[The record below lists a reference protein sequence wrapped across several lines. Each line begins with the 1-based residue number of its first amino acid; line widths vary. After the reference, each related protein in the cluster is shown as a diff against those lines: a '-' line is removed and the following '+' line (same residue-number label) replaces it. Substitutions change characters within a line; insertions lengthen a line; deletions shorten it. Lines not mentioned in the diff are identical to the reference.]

1 MAPKGPKR
9 TTQVWRKPLRKWI
22 AVMQLR
28 SMKSLAIISSQCL
41 LEIDEIF
48 SNHWYRAET
57 ILLLNTMYFPI
68 QKLSE
73 FLI

>member
-1 MAPKGPKR
+1 
-9 TTQVWRKPLRKWI
+9 
-22 AVMQLR
+22 MQLR